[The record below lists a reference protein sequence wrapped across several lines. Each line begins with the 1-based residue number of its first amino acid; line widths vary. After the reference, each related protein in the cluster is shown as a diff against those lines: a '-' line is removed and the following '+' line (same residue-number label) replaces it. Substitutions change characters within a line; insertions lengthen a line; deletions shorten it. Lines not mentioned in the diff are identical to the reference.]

1 MPSLVLTLP
10 ANVKEAPNEILQI
23 SCPDGCEAPQCP
35 WPIEDV
41 LTIAKSVPLR
51 KPRKDVAQALQ
62 FSTSGLPE
70 ATTQLFQMLC
80 LGMAM
85 TQTQTPTAPVNLT
98 MLRPRDQGLQ
108 SLLDKA
114 NTSSV
119 AGQLA
124 LENVKPVPMES
135 CAPMQSPAVP
145 EGNVENPSA
154 PSAPAPKAMLALP
167 APNMVANEEKVHEQT
182 KAQPAEPVN
191 QDDGVKPQPAQDNG
205 NSERISLKDSIE
217 KIKEARMRT
226 TGSKNVDSKA
236 TQRPR
241 KRPAASDKMP
251 SCAGKGPTRAKAAPR
266 KQFLGSDQRHAITI
280 VSRSRRRI

>member
-1 MPSLVLTLP
+1 MGFSLLAYSGNVKAQMHAKIAKHQSTHGRMPSLVLTLP

-23 SCPDGCEAPQCP
+23 SCPDGCEVPQCP

-85 TQTQTPTAPVNLT
+85 TQTQTPTAPANLT

-154 PSAPAPKAMLALP
+154 PSAPAPK
-167 APNMVANEEKVHEQT
+167 
-182 KAQPAEPVN
+182 
-191 QDDGVKPQPAQDNG
+191 G
-205 NSERISLKDSIE
+205 NAGTPCAKH
-217 KIKEARMRT
+217 
-226 TGSKNVDSKA
+226 G
-236 TQRPR
+236 R
-241 KRPAASDKMP
+241 KRRES
-251 SCAGKGPTRAKAAPR
+251 S
-266 KQFLGSDQRHAITI
+266 
-280 VSRSRRRI
+280 

>member
-1 MPSLVLTLP
+1 MV
-10 ANVKEAPNEILQI
+10 
-23 SCPDGCEAPQCP
+23 
-35 WPIEDV
+35 
-41 LTIAKSVPLR
+41 AKRRNPRVDDSQEFR

-85 TQTQTPTAPVNLT
+85 TQTQTPTAPANLT

-154 PSAPAPKAMLALP
+154 PSAPAPK
-167 APNMVANEEKVHEQT
+167 
-182 KAQPAEPVN
+182 
-191 QDDGVKPQPAQDNG
+191 G
-205 NSERISLKDSIE
+205 NAGTPCAKH
-217 KIKEARMRT
+217 
-226 TGSKNVDSKA
+226 G
-236 TQRPR
+236 R
-241 KRPAASDKMP
+241 KRRES
-251 SCAGKGPTRAKAAPR
+251 S
-266 KQFLGSDQRHAITI
+266 
-280 VSRSRRRI
+280 

>member
-1 MPSLVLTLP
+1 
-10 ANVKEAPNEILQI
+10 
-23 SCPDGCEAPQCP
+23 
-35 WPIEDV
+35 
-41 LTIAKSVPLR
+41 
-51 KPRKDVAQALQ
+51 
-62 FSTSGLPE
+62 
-70 ATTQLFQMLC
+70 
-80 LGMAM
+80 
-85 TQTQTPTAPVNLT
+85 
-98 MLRPRDQGLQ
+98 
-108 SLLDKA
+108 
-114 NTSSV
+114 
-119 AGQLA
+119 
-124 LENVKPVPMES
+124 
-135 CAPMQSPAVP
+135 
-145 EGNVENPSA
+145 
-154 PSAPAPKAMLALP
+154 MLALP